1 MFVAAC
7 NELGLPLKSEKME
20 GPATVIEF
28 LGIILDTAT
37 MEIRL
42 SESRVKQLVDKW
54 SLQEGMSEMRTRV
67 ADRKASSH
75 L

>member
-28 LGIILDTAT
+28 LGIILDTAK

-42 SESRVKQLVDKW
+42 SESRVKQLVDEW
-54 SLQEGMSEMRTRV
+54 SLQEGMSEMRTPV